1 MLTTSSDPV
10 WYMSQQYEKDD
21 FRQKINTVVFSYLCP
36 GPVASSHLLDLITS
50 KVASKPILDTKVML
64 TRNLWVDQGL
74 TNGSMGQVHEISL
87 DGVARPRVDMPSSV
101 AYLGSNHPG

>member
-1 MLTTSSDPV
+1 
-10 WYMSQQYEKDD
+10 
-21 FRQKINTVVFSYLCP
+21 
-36 GPVASSHLLDLITS
+36 
-50 KVASKPILDTKVML
+50 ML

-101 AYLGSNHPG
+101 LVVFRGYTVSSSR